1 MKLYS
6 PEFAADPHGAY
17 RDLRR
22 NHGPLA
28 AVDIAPGVPATLVLG
43 YREALHVFGDPA
55 RFPADPRLWQSRQD
69 NGCPYTAAMGFQ
81 PTAAR
86 TSGDEHTRYRT
97 AITAA
102 LDRVDLHTL
111 RRTVERTAVTLINE
125 FCQTGSADLL
135 NQYAVALTVEVI
147 DRLLGFTPE
156 TGDAMFDT
164 MMTLRDNPDPAAAT
178 QANAVIT
185 EAMRHLIAAKRATP
199 GDDLTSWLLADPA
212 ALDDAETAHTVA
224 MLYTAGT
231 EPTWNLIA
239 NTLLLMVTDNRF
251 GSELLGGALSAR
263 DAIDEALFADPPL
276 ANSCITYP
284 RQPQLIGDAWLPE
297 HQPVVISL
305 AGCHDDPT
313 VHGERT
319 GNRSHLAWGAGP
331 HACPAQSV
339 AMLIANEALD
349 QLLDALP
356 DLELA
361 LPLTELTW
369 RPGPFHRALTALPV
383 TFPASPPLNYL

>member
-1 MKLYS
+1 MRR
-6 PEFAADPHGAY
+6 DHGA
-17 RDLRR
+17 LV
-22 NHGPLA
+22 P
-28 AVDIAPGVPATLVLG
+28 VDIAPGVPATLVLG

-55 RFPADPRLWQSRQD
+55 RFPADPRLWQARQGT
-69 NGCPYTAAMGFQ
+69 GCPVAATMGWQ
-81 PTAAR
+81 PNAAR
-86 TSGDEHTRYRT
+86 TAGDEHVRYRSAVT
-97 AITAA
+97 NA

-111 RRTVERTAVTLINE
+111 RHMVERTAVTLVNE
-125 FCQTGSADLL
+125 FCQNGSVDLL
-135 NQYAVALTVEVI
+135 NHYAVPLIVEII
-147 DRLLGFTPE
+147 DQLLGFTPDIS
-156 TGDAMFDT
+156 DAMFDG
-164 MMTLRDNPDPAAAT
+164 MMTLRDATTPAETAQADAVMAAA
-178 QANAVIT
+178 
-185 EAMRHLIAAKRATP
+185 MRELIANKRAAP
-199 GDDLTSWLLADPA
+199 AEDLTSWLLADPA
-212 ALDDAETAHTVA
+212 ALDDAEATHAIA
-224 MLYTAGT
+224 MLYTSGT

-251 GSELLGGALSAR
+251 GSDLLGGALSAR

-276 ANSCITYP
+276 ANSCLTYP
-284 RQPQLIGDAWLPE
+284 RQPQLLGDFWLPE
-297 HQPVVISL
+297 HQPVLISL

-361 LPLTELTW
+361 HPASELAW

-383 TFPASPPLNYL
+383 TFPPSPPLNYLSDTDPAAAARPW

>member
-1 MKLYS
+1 MRLYS

-17 RDLRR
+17 RNMRR
-22 NHGPLA
+22 DHGPL
-28 AVDIAPGVPATLVLG
+28 VPIDIAPGVPATLVLG
-43 YREALHVFGDPA
+43 YREALHIFGDPA
-55 RFPADPRLWQSRQD
+55 RFPADPRLWESRQD
-69 NGCPYTAAMGFQ
+69 NGCPYTTAMGWQ

-86 TSGDEHTRYRT
+86 TAGDEHTHYRHAVT
-97 AITAA
+97 TA
-102 LDRVDLHTL
+102 LDRVDLHAV
-111 RRTVERTAVTLINE
+111 RSMVERTAITLIND
-125 FCQTGSADLL
+125 FCRNGAADLL
-135 NQYAVALTVEVI
+135 NQYAVPLTIEIVDE
-147 DRLLGFTPE
+147 LLGFTPE
-156 TGDAMFDT
+156 TGDAMFDA
-164 MMTLRDNPDPAAAT
+164 MMTLRDNSAPALTA
-178 QANAVIT
+178 QADAVIT
-185 EAMRHLIAAKRATP
+185 DSMRDLITLKRATP
-199 GDDLTSWLLADPA
+199 GHDITSWLLADPA
-212 ALDDAETAHTVA
+212 ALDDAETAHAIA

-284 RQPQLIGDAWLPE
+284 RQPQLLGDVWLPE

-361 LPLTELTW
+361 QPATELTW

-383 TFPASPPLNYL
+383 TFPPSLPLNYL

>member
-17 RDLRR
+17 RTMRR
-22 NHGPLA
+22 EHGPLVP
-28 AVDIAPGVPATLVLG
+28 VDIAPGVPATLVLG
-43 YREALHVFGDPA
+43 YREALQVLGDPA

-69 NGCPYTAAMGFQ
+69 ATCPYTAAMGWQ
-81 PTAAR
+81 PTASR
-86 TSGDEHTRYRT
+86 TTGDEHIHYRH
-97 AITAA
+97 AITSA
-102 LDRVDLHTL
+102 LDRVELHPL
-111 RRTVERTAVTLINE
+111 RRMVERTSVNLINE
-125 FCQTGSADLL
+125 FCQIGEVDLL
-135 NQYAVALTVEVI
+135 NQYAVPLTVEII
-147 DRLLGFTPE
+147 DQLLGFTPE
-156 TGDAMFDT
+156 TGDAMFDA
-164 MMTLRDNPDPAAAT
+164 MMTLRDDPAPEAAAE
-178 QANAVIT
+178 ANSIVT
-185 EAMRHLIAAKRATP
+185 TAMSKLIAAKRASP
-199 GDDLTSWLLADPA
+199 GHDLTSWLLADSA
-212 ALDDAETAHTVA
+212 GRDDAEAALAIT

-231 EPTWNLIA
+231 EPTWNLIV
-239 NTLLLMVTDNRF
+239 NTLLLMITDSRF

-284 RQPQLIGDAWLPE
+284 RQPQFIGDVWLPE

-305 AGCHDDPT
+305 AGCHDDPA
-313 VHGERT
+313 VRGERT

-361 LPLTELTW
+361 KPVDELTW
-369 RPGPFHRALTALPV
+369 RPGPFHRALTTLPV
-383 TFPASPPLNYL
+383 TFPPSPPLNYI

>member
-1 MKLYS
+1 VTS
-6 PEFAADPHGAY
+6 FRIP
-17 RDLRR
+17 
-22 NHGPLA
+22 PLTIEI
-28 AVDIAPGVPATLVLG
+28 VD
-43 YREALHVFGDPA
+43 E
-55 RFPADPRLWQSRQD
+55 
-69 NGCPYTAAMGFQ
+69 
-81 PTAAR
+81 
-86 TSGDEHTRYRT
+86 
-97 AITAA
+97 
-102 LDRVDLHTL
+102 
-111 RRTVERTAVTLINE
+111 
-125 FCQTGSADLL
+125 
-135 NQYAVALTVEVI
+135 
-147 DRLLGFTPE
+147 LLGFAPE
-156 TGDAMFDT
+156 TGDAMFDA
-164 MMTLRDNPDPAAAT
+164 MMTLRDDPDPAAAT
-178 QANAVIT
+178 QANTVIT
-185 EAMRHLIAAKRATP
+185 TAMYELIAAKRAVP
-199 GDDLTSWLLADPA
+199 GQDLTSWLLADPA
-212 ALDDAETAHTVA
+212 ALNDAETAHAVA

-231 EPTWNLIA
+231 EPTWNLIV
-239 NTLLLMVTDNRF
+239 NTLLLMVTDSRF

-276 ANSCITYP
+276 ANSCISYP
-284 RQPQLIGDAWLPE
+284 RQPQLIGDVWLPE

-361 LPLTELTW
+361 HPVAELTW

-383 TFPASPPLNYL
+383 TFPPSPPLNYL